1 MKFIA
6 PFQSLTKLVNFTNRV
21 ERIKKN
27 EYSNNR
33 FLTADINKLTFELRK
48 IPLLCSIGVFNK
60 NKERAD
66 QIIKEDKLAFKEAKK
81 IIYERQS

>member
-1 MKFIA
+1 MKLITPSEA
-6 PFQSLTKLVNFTNRV
+6 LTKLVNFTDRV

-48 IPLLCSIGVFNK
+48 IHLLCSIGIFNK

-66 QIIKEDKLAFKEAKK
+66 QIIKASNLAFKEAKK
-81 IIYERQS
+81 LIYE